1 MEAQEGRGEVDFK
14 DMAANLGLQENEFLE
29 FVDLFL
35 ETTYSDLKALHS
47 AFLKGDLEGVLET
60 AHSIKGAAVNLG
72 FHKIYEV
79 ARDVEMRARNSCLE
93 GILDAIAHMRLNL
106 ETISQDFVSRNSI
119 P

>member
-1 MEAQEGRGEVDFK
+1 MDFK
-14 DMAANLGLQENEFLE
+14 TMAEKLGLQENEFLE

-47 AFLKGDLEGVLET
+47 AFLKGDLKGVLET

-79 ARDVEMRARNSCLE
+79 AREVERKARNSCLE
-93 GILDAIAHMRLNL
+93 GIVDAIARMRLNL
-106 ETISQDFVSRNSI
+106 ESIREDFVSRNSV